1 MAVTI
6 KDVAKLANVSISTVS
21 RVINGSKPVSPE
33 IAQRVNEVISETGYI
48 PNPVARSLVMK
59 KSRLIGAIV
68 PDIATFYIGEI
79 LNAMEEIAKTYEY
92 DILLF
97 NSYGDVE
104 REVEMI
110 EKMVS
115 KQVEGI
121 VLMSHFPDERHYKIL
136 QDHRMPSVIINRKTE
151 NEDTLSVVI
160 DHRAATKKAI
170 EHLLD
175 LGHQDIALIRCDD
188 SEETFGNDQFLG
200 YKEALEEKGIR
211 YNPELVLA
219 GDFKAETA
227 YKEVTQLL
235 ENGQVPTGIVATT
248 DDMAIGVINA
258 IIDCGYKVPEDISV
272 VAFQNTRIASLFRP
286 KLTTIAQPV
295 YDMGAIALRLLIKK
309 IQGTDTPKEAVV
321 VDYDFI
327 QRNSSQRREE

>member
-6 KDVAKLANVSISTVS
+6 KDVARLANVSISTVS
-21 RVINGSKPVSPE
+21 RVINGSKPVSNE
-33 IAQRVNEVISETGYI
+33 ISQRVIEVIKETGYT

-68 PDIATFYIGEI
+68 PDIATFYVGEI

-97 NSYGDVE
+97 NSYGDVD
-104 REVEMI
+104 REIEMI
-110 EKMVS
+110 KKMIS

-121 VLMSHFPDERHYKIL
+121 VLMSHFPEERHFKL
-136 QDHRMPSVIINRKTE
+136 LRDHNMPSVLINRKA
-151 NEDTLSVVI
+151 DIKDAFSVVI
-160 DHRAATKKAI
+160 DHKAATEKAT
-170 EHLLD
+170 EHLLE
-175 LGHQDIALIRCDD
+175 LGHKTIALIRCDA

-200 YKEALEEKGIR
+200 YKEALSRNGIN
-211 YNPELVLA
+211 YNPEMIIE
-219 GDFKAETA
+219 GNFKAVEA
-227 YKEVTQLL
+227 YRAVSQLL
-235 ENGQVPTGIVATT
+235 EGDNMPTGIVATT

-258 IIDCGYKVPEDISV
+258 VVDAGYRVPEDISV

-309 IQGTDTPKEAVV
+309 IQGKDTSEEPVV
-321 VDYDFI
+321 VGFDFI
-327 QRNSSQRREE
+327 QRNSSRRKD

>member
-21 RVINGSKPVSPE
+21 RVINGSKPVSTE
-33 IAQRVNEVISETGYI
+33 IAQRVQEIIDETGYV

-97 NSYGDVE
+97 NSYGDVD
-104 REVEMI
+104 REIEMI
-110 EKMVS
+110 KKMIS

-136 QDHRMPSVIINRKTE
+136 KDNNMPAVLINRKIE
-151 NEDTLSVVI
+151 SSNALSVVI
-160 DHRAATKKAI
+160 DHKAATKIATQ
-170 EHLLD
+170 HLLD
-175 LGHQDIALIRCDD
+175 FGHSRIALIRCDA

-200 YKEALEEKGIR
+200 YKDALAEKGIA
-211 YNPELVLA
+211 YDPELVLE
-219 GDFKAETA
+219 GNFKAESA
-227 YKEVTQLL
+227 YKEVSQLL
-235 ENGQVPTGIVATT
+235 ENGVLPTGIVATT

-258 IIDCGYKVPEDISV
+258 IIDYGYRVPQDVSV

-286 KLTTIAQPV
+286 KLTTLAQPV

-309 IQGTDTPKEAVV
+309 IQGTETSEEPVV
-321 VDYDFI
+321 VGFDFI
-327 QRNSSQRREE
+327 QRDSSQQKES

>member
-33 IAQRVNEVISETGYI
+33 IAKRVVEVIEETGYI

-68 PDIATFYIGEI
+68 PDIATFYAGEV

-104 REVEMI
+104 REIEMI
-110 EKMVS
+110 GKMIS

-121 VLMSHFPDERHYKIL
+121 VLMSHFPDERHFKL
-136 QDHRMPSVIINRKTE
+136 LNDNHMPAVLINRKV
-151 NEDTLSVVI
+151 DAKDALSVVI
-160 DHRAATKKAI
+160 NHREATKVAT
-170 EHLLD
+170 EHLIE
-175 LGHQDIALIRCDD
+175 LGHKKIALIRSDA

-200 YKEALEEKGIR
+200 YKDALESVNITYDAG
-211 YNPELVLA
+211 LVLE
-219 GDFKAETA
+219 GNFKAKKA
-227 YKEVTQLL
+227 YEEVTQLL
-235 ENGQVPTGIVATT
+235 ESGVVPTGIVATS

-258 IIDCGYKVPEDISV
+258 VIDCGYQVPQDISV

-286 KLTTIAQPV
+286 KLTTLVQPV

-309 IQGTDTPKEAVV
+309 IQGNTISEESVV
-321 VDYDFI
+321 VGFDFI
-327 QRNSSQRREE
+327 QRDSSQHREE

>member
-33 IAQRVNEVISETGYI
+33 IAKRVVEVIEETGYI

-68 PDIATFYIGEI
+68 PDIATFYAGEV

-104 REVEMI
+104 REIEMI
-110 EKMVS
+110 GKMIS

-121 VLMSHFPDERHYKIL
+121 VLMSHFPDERHFKL
-136 QDHRMPSVIINRKTE
+136 LNDNHMPAVLINRKV
-151 NEDTLSVVI
+151 DAKDALSVVI
-160 DHRAATKKAI
+160 NHREATKVAT
-170 EHLLD
+170 EHLIE
-175 LGHQDIALIRCDD
+175 LGHKKIALIRSDA

-200 YKEALEEKGIR
+200 Y
-211 YNPELVLA
+211 
-219 GDFKAETA
+219 
-227 YKEVTQLL
+227 
-235 ENGQVPTGIVATT
+235 
-248 DDMAIGVINA
+248 
-258 IIDCGYKVPEDISV
+258 
-272 VAFQNTRIASLFRP
+272 
-286 KLTTIAQPV
+286 
-295 YDMGAIALRLLIKK
+295 
-309 IQGTDTPKEAVV
+309 
-321 VDYDFI
+321 
-327 QRNSSQRREE
+327 

>member
-33 IAQRVNEVISETGYI
+33 IAQRVVEVINETGYI

-68 PDIATFYIGEI
+68 PDIATFYVGEI
-79 LNAMEEIAKTYEY
+79 LNAMEEIAKTYDY

-97 NSYGDVE
+97 NSYGDVD
-104 REVEMI
+104 REIEMI

-121 VLMSHFPDERHYKIL
+121 VLMSHFPDERHFKL
-136 QDHRMPSVIINRKTE
+136 LNDNHMPSVLINRKTD
-151 NEDTLSVVI
+151 NTDALSVVI
-160 DHRAATKKAI
+160 DHKSATKVAT
-170 EHLLD
+170 EHLLE
-175 LGHQDIALIRCDD
+175 LGHEHIALIRCDS
-188 SEETFGNDQFLG
+188 SEETFGNDQFMG
-200 YKEALEEKGIR
+200 YKDALSNKGID
-211 YNPELVLA
+211 YNPELVLE
-219 GDFKAETA
+219 GNFKAEEA
-227 YKEVTQLL
+227 YQVVTQLL
-235 ENGQVPTGIVATT
+235 QNKPIPTGIVATT

-258 IIDCGYKVPEDISV
+258 VIDCGYKVPEDVSV

-286 KLTTIAQPV
+286 KLTTLAQPV

-309 IQGTDTPKEAVV
+309 IQGTDTPEEPVV
-321 VDYDFI
+321 VGFDFI

>member
-33 IAQRVNEVISETGYI
+33 IAQRVMEVIEETGYT

-68 PDIATFYIGEI
+68 PDIATFYAGEV

-97 NSYGDVE
+97 NSYGDVD
-104 REVEMI
+104 REIEMI
-110 EKMVS
+110 EKMIS

-121 VLMSHFPDERHYKIL
+121 VLMSHFPDERHFKKLKEHNI
-136 QDHRMPSVIINRKTE
+136 PSVLINRKVDDK
-151 NEDTLSVVI
+151 NTLSVVI
-160 DHRAATKKAI
+160 DHREATKVATK
-170 EHLLD
+170 HLLD
-175 LGHQDIALIRCDD
+175 LGHKKILLMRSDA

-200 YKEALEEKGIR
+200 YKDALSEMGIA
-211 YNPELVLA
+211 YNPELVLE
-219 GDFKAETA
+219 GDFKASKA
-227 YKEVTQLL
+227 YSEICELL
-235 ENGQVPTGIVATT
+235 EGGLVPTGIVATS

-258 IIDCGYKVPEDISV
+258 VIDSGYRVPQDISV

-286 KLTTIAQPV
+286 KLTTLVQPV

-309 IQGTDTPKEAVV
+309 IQGTDMPEESVV
-321 VDYDFI
+321 VGFDFI
-327 QRNSSQRREE
+327 QRDSSQPRED

>member
-33 IAQRVNEVISETGYI
+33 IAQRVTEIIKETGYI

-68 PDIATFYIGEI
+68 PDIATFYVGEI

-104 REVEMI
+104 REIEMI

-121 VLMSHFPDERHYKIL
+121 VLMSHFPDERHFKIL
-136 QDHRMPSVIINRKTE
+136 QDHHMPSVLINRKAEST
-151 NEDTLSVVI
+151 DTLSVVI
-160 DHRAATKKAI
+160 DHRNATKDATN
-170 EHLLD
+170 HLLD
-175 LGHQDIALIRCDD
+175 LGHKDIALIRCDA

-200 YKEALEEKGIR
+200 YKEALLKHNIA
-211 YNPELVLA
+211 YNPELVLE

-227 YKEVTQLL
+227 YKVVMQLL
-235 ENGQVPTGIVATT
+235 ENSPIPSGIVATT

-258 IIDCGYKVPEDISV
+258 VIDSGYSVPQDISV

-309 IQGTDTPKEAVV
+309 IQGTDTSLEPVV
-321 VDYDFI
+321 VNYDFI
-327 QRNSSQRREE
+327 QRNSSQRKEE

>member
-1 MAVTI
+1 MMAVTI

-33 IAQRVNEVISETGYI
+33 IAQRVTEVINETGYI

-68 PDIATFYIGEI
+68 PDIATFYAGEI

-97 NSYGDVE
+97 NSYGDVD
-104 REVEMI
+104 REIEMI
-110 EKMVS
+110 EKLIT

-121 VLMSHFPDERHYKIL
+121 VLMSHFPDERHFKL
-136 QDHRMPSVIINRKTE
+136 LREHKMPSVLINRKV
-151 NEDTLSVVI
+151 DGSDALSVVI
-160 DHRAATKKAI
+160 DHKEATKKATN
-170 EHLLD
+170 HLLE
-175 LGHQDIALIRCDD
+175 LGHKEIALIRCDG

-200 YKEALEEKGIR
+200 YKDALAEKGIA
-211 YNPELVLA
+211 YNPEWVLE
-219 GDFKAETA
+219 GNFKAETA
-227 YKEVTQLL
+227 YREVSLLL
-235 ENGQVPTGIVATT
+235 ENKTIPTGIIATT

-258 IIDCGYKVPEDISV
+258 VIDSGYKVPDDVSV

-286 KLTTIAQPV
+286 KLTTLAQPV

-309 IQGTDTPKEAVV
+309 IQGTDTPEEPVV
-321 VDYDFI
+321 VGFDFI
-327 QRNSSQRREE
+327 QRNSSARRD

>member
-33 IAQRVNEVISETGYI
+33 IAQRVMEVINETGYI

-68 PDIATFYIGEI
+68 PDIATFYVGEI

-97 NSYGDVE
+97 NSYGDVD
-104 REVEMI
+104 REIEMI
-110 EKMVS
+110 EKMIS

-121 VLMSHFPDERHYKIL
+121 VLMSHFPDERHFKKL
-136 QDHRMPSVIINRKTE
+136 RDHNMPCVMINRKTQGA
-151 NEDTLSVVI
+151 DTLSVAV
-160 DHRAATKKAI
+160 DHREGTKVVTN
-170 EHLLD
+170 HLLE
-175 LGHQDIALIRCDD
+175 LGHEKIALIRCDA
-188 SEETFGNDQFLG
+188 SEETFGNDQFIG
-200 YKEALEEKGIR
+200 YKEALASKGID
-211 YNPELVLA
+211 YNPELVLE
-219 GDFKAETA
+219 GHFKAEEA
-227 YKEVTQLL
+227 YKEVIELL
-235 ENGQVPTGIVATT
+235 EHGNMPTGIVATT

-258 IIDCGYKVPEDISV
+258 VVDSGYRVPQDISV

-286 KLTTIAQPV
+286 KLTTLSQPV

-309 IQGTDTPKEAVV
+309 IQGADMQAEPVV
-321 VDYDFI
+321 VNFGFI
-327 QRNSSQRREE
+327 QRDSSQRRED